1 MPKKSKQTA
10 LPTFEEESDELPAE
24 RFVNL
29 IERQAESGGWDDN
42 KTANE
47 AIEAMKGKAAI
58 WIENLIREKP
68 DETKTWEE
76 LKPLFLERWNRIR

>member
-1 MPKKSKQTA
+1 MPKKSKQT
-10 LPTFEEESDELPAE
+10 LPTFEEETDELPAE

-47 AIEAMKGKAAI
+47 AIGAMKGKAAI

-68 DETKTWEE
+68 DETKSWEE

>member
-1 MPKKSKQTA
+1 MPKKSKQA

-29 IERQAESGGWDDN
+29 IDRQAESGGWDDK

-47 AIEAMKGKAAI
+47 AIEAMKGMCQSPNNEK
-58 WIENLIREKP
+58 WI
-68 DETKTWEE
+68 
-76 LKPLFLERWNRIR
+76 